1 MKAYAIVLFGLLCF
15 LAFLIY
21 NRGSMEAKFIKPAGS
36 TYFVKEGEITNTYNY
51 TFLNK
56 SNENKTVTIKVIEP
70 KNGKITFS
78 GSNKIVLKRD
88 NLIKGTVNV
97 SFPEKEI
104 KLAKQN
110 IVIGVFDQSGQLLDT
125 FETTFEGP
133 FKLQF

>member
-1 MKAYAIVLFGLLCF
+1 
-15 LAFLIY
+15 
-21 NRGSMEAKFIKPAGS
+21 MEAKFIKPAGS